1 MVDQSNLS
9 GAASSGVSDEKTET
23 SEGDSKERHKR
34 IRTSRLLAILV
45 LILMPTGTFVNARAS
60 ADIGRMRVL
69 WYHAVMKGTPAPGI
83 EGLLKRFVDR
93 LGRQGY
99 DVSQD
104 GDGASRTGRSGAA
117 HSFDIL
123 ATRDDGFI
131 AYTIAVDIA
140 SADDDGELGLGSV
153 FAFDD
158 KCYDCGIRDKVFIA
172 MPSLDDVAARFAANQ
187 RIRVFS
193 KESLDG
199 FLATTAPSTLPE
211 SKSVTMWESRTDVME
226 SLAALGYKIERN
238 AQLVGRSGA
247 EYTFD
252 ALATFDD
259 GFITHR
265 LGIDGIPGEHVTLSR
280 ISVFDAKAYD
290 AGIQEKIVLVSGTL
304 TPEAQQFAGLQ
315 RIRAITIPGTTET
328 EVTPATET
336 PSDAGL
342 QMAVEEI
349 LGQTDTTVRVIK
361 TRPDPAVLGLIPESM
376 ARRFKAVPL
385 AIVNDTLQVAMANP
399 SDIFALEAL
408 GLQSRMGINPVGA
421 TEREVRD
428 AIDMNYRGFGQIE
441 EQISRIQAIG
451 EDMDEQSLIEAAE
464 DTPVA
469 SALRLIIDEATK
481 ARASDIHLEP
491 QEDSLR
497 VRYRI
502 DGTLQEVMSL
512 PLKIHLPVTSRVKI
526 LADMN
531 IADHLRPQDG
541 QFSAETKGREVDIR
555 VATVPTVH
563 GEATVMRL
571 LDKSLGLVDLPEL
584 GFSKEALSQ
593 YENML
598 KVAFGM
604 ILISG
609 PTGSG
614 KTTTLYASIN
624 QMDKTSQKIITIE
637 DPVEYRFG
645 NISQIQVNPKAG
657 LTFAGGLR
665 SILRLDPDTILVGEI
680 RDGETARI
688 AVQSALTGHLV
699 LSSVHANDAIG
710 VVFRLLDLG
719 IEPFLVSSSIIG
731 VVAQRMARRVCP
743 DCAVEREGTLMEQLA
758 YHNEIG
764 EHRSKFLYGGGCDL
778 CNHTGYRGRI
788 GLFEVLPISDS
799 IRMMILKG
807 AGTAEVRKQAIED
820 GMVPLMKDGMLK
832 VQQGVTTPAE
842 VLRNAYFIE

>member
-1 MVDQSNLS
+1 
-9 GAASSGVSDEKTET
+9 
-23 SEGDSKERHKR
+23 
-34 IRTSRLLAILV
+34 
-45 LILMPTGTFVNARAS
+45 
-60 ADIGRMRVL
+60 
-69 WYHAVMKGTPAPGI
+69 
-83 EGLLKRFVDR
+83 
-93 LGRQGY
+93 
-99 DVSQD
+99 
-104 GDGASRTGRSGAA
+104 
-117 HSFDIL
+117 
-123 ATRDDGFI
+123 
-131 AYTIAVDIA
+131 
-140 SADDDGELGLGSV
+140 
-153 FAFDD
+153 
-158 KCYDCGIRDKVFIA
+158 
-172 MPSLDDVAARFAANQ
+172 
-187 RIRVFS
+187 
-193 KESLDG
+193 
-199 FLATTAPSTLPE
+199 
-211 SKSVTMWESRTDVME
+211 ME

-238 AQLVGRSGA
+238 AKLTGRSGA
-247 EYTFD
+247 NYTFD

-265 LGIDGIPGEHVTLSR
+265 LGIDDISGDEHVTLSR
-280 ISVFDAKAYD
+280 ISVFDAKSYD
-290 AGIQEKIVLVSGTL
+290 AGILEKIVLVTGAL
-304 TPEAQQFAGLQ
+304 TPEAKQFAELQ
-315 RIRAITIPGTTET
+315 RIRAITIPGAPEADVITEAD
-328 EVTPATET
+328 TPA
-336 PSDAGL
+336 DGGL
-342 QMAVEEI
+342 QTAVEEI
-349 LGQTDTTVRVIK
+349 LGQADAAVRVIK
-361 TRPDPAVLGLIPESM
+361 TRPAPTTLGLIPESM
-376 ARRFKAVPL
+376 ARRFKAIPL
-385 AIVNDTLQVAMANP
+385 AIVDDALQVAMATP

-408 GLQSRMGINPVGA
+408 GLQSRMRIDPIAA

-428 AIDMNYRGFGQIE
+428 AIDMNYRGFVQME
-441 EQISRIQAIG
+441 EQISRIEASG
-451 EDMDEQSLIEAAE
+451 EDMDEQSLLEAAE

-512 PLKIHLPVTSRVKI
+512 PLKIHLPLTSRVKI

-584 GFSKEALSQ
+584 GFSKQALTQ
-593 YENML
+593 YQNML
-598 KVAFGM
+598 QVAFGM

-624 QMDKTSQKIITIE
+624 RMDKVSQKIITVE

-645 NISQIQVNPKAG
+645 NINQIQVNPRAG

-699 LSSVHANDAIG
+699 LSSVHANDAVG
-710 VVFRLLDLG
+710 VIFRLLDLG

-731 VVAQRMARRVCP
+731 VVAQRMARRICP
-743 DCAVEREGTLMEQLA
+743 DCAVKREGTLMEQLA

-764 EHRSKFLYGGGCDL
+764 EHRSTFLYGRGCDL
-778 CNHTGYRGRI
+778 CSNSGYKGRI
-788 GLFEVLPISDS
+788 GLFEVLPISDA
-799 IRMMILKG
+799 IRMMVLKG
-807 AGTAEVRKQAIED
+807 ASTSEVRKQAVED

-832 VQQGVTTPAE
+832 VQQGITTPSE
-842 VLRNAYFIE
+842 VLRNTYFIE

>member
-1 MVDQSNLS
+1 MRSLCYY
-9 GAASSGVSDEKTET
+9 
-23 SEGDSKERHKR
+23 
-34 IRTSRLLAILV
+34 
-45 LILMPTGTFVNARAS
+45 
-60 ADIGRMRVL
+60 AD
-69 WYHAVMKGTPAPGI
+69 MKGTLAPDI
-83 EGLLKRFVDR
+83 EGLLRRFVDR
-93 LGRQGY
+93 LGQQGY
-99 DVSQD
+99 TVSED
-104 GDGASRTGRSGAA
+104 GDEASRTGRSGAT

-123 ATRDDGFI
+123 ATRDDGFMT
-131 AYTIAVDIA
+131 YTIAVEIA
-140 SADDDGELGLGSV
+140 SADDDSELGLGTV

-158 KCYDCGIRDKVFIA
+158 KCYDCGIRDKVFLA
-172 MPSLDDVAARFAANQ
+172 MPALDTAAERFAQNQ
-187 RIRVFS
+187 RIRLFS
-193 KESLDG
+193 KESLG
-199 FLATTAPSTLPE
+199 EFLATPAPSSLPE
-211 SKSVTMWESRTDVME
+211 ATSVTRWESRTDVME

-238 AQLVGRSGA
+238 AKLTGRSGA
-247 EYTFD
+247 QYTFD

-265 LGIDGIPGEHVTLSR
+265 LGIDDISGDEHVTLSR
-280 ISVFDAKAYD
+280 ISVFDAKTYD
-290 AGIQEKIVLVSGTL
+290 AGILEKIVLVSGTL

-315 RIRAITIPGTTET
+315 RIRVITIPGAPEEEATPEAETTM
-328 EVTPATET
+328 
-336 PSDAGL
+336 DAGL
-342 QMAVEEI
+342 QATVEQI
-349 LGQTDTTVRVIK
+349 LVQTDTTVRVIK
-361 TRPDPAVLGLIPESM
+361 TRPDPAILALIPESM
-376 ARRFKAVPL
+376 ARRFKAIPV
-385 AIVNDTLQVAMANP
+385 AIVNDALLMAMATP

-408 GLQSRMGINPVGA
+408 GLQSRMRIDPVAA

-428 AIDMNYRGFGQIE
+428 AIDMNYRGFGQME
-441 EQISRIQAIG
+441 EQISRIEASG

-502 DGTLQEVMSL
+502 DGTLQEIMSL
-512 PLKIHLPVTSRVKI
+512 PVKIHLPLTSRVKI

-584 GFSKEALSQ
+584 GFSKQALSQ

-598 KVAFGM
+598 NVSFGM

-624 QMDKTSQKIITIE
+624 QMDKTSQKIITVE

-645 NISQIQVNPKAG
+645 NIVQIQVNPRAG

-699 LSSVHANDAIG
+699 LSSVHANDAVG

-719 IEPFLVSSSIIG
+719 IEAFLVSSSIIG
-731 VVAQRMARRVCP
+731 VVAQRMARRICP
-743 DCAVEREGTLMEQLA
+743 DCAIETEGTLMEQLA

-764 EHRSKFLYGGGCDL
+764 EHKSTFLRGQGCDL
-778 CNHTGYRGRI
+778 CSHTGYKGRV
-788 GLFEVLPISDS
+788 GLFEVLPISDA

-807 AGTAEVRKQAIED
+807 ASTSEVRKQAIED

-832 VQQGVTTPAE
+832 VQQGITTPSE
-842 VLRNAYFIE
+842 VLRNTYFIE